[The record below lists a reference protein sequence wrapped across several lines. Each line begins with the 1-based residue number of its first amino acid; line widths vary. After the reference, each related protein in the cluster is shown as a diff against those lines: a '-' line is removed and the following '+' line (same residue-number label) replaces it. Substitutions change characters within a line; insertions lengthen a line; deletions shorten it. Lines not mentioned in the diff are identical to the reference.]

1 MAYKVGRCLLRE
13 LLNEAKM
20 EQVELARKLNVAPP
34 QINKYVQDV
43 QGMSYEVAK
52 NISSILK
59 CNMEDLY
66 EWEEVGEN
74 E

>member
-1 MAYKVGRCLLRE
+1 MAYTVGRCLLRE
-13 LLNEAKM
+13 LLDNAKM
-20 EQVELARKLNVAPP
+20 EQVELAKRLNVKPP
-34 QINKYVQDV
+34 QINKYVNNV

-52 NISSILK
+52 NISTILN